1 MGLILLATTP
11 ALAYALY
18 PPEIKKSPEVPEWAR
33 RALAELGSLSLK
45 EGVLLVLV
53 LIALGLWIFGAEI
66 MDPTTAALLVVGLL
80 VVTRTINWTDVL
92 ADKPAFNTLIW
103 FGTLVPLAGG
113 LAQVGVVGWL
123 ADQIGPKLA
132 AAPMIE
138 GFAGLIVMFFLLHY
152 LFASVTAHVTALMP
166 VMLTVAMQMPG
177 LPIDKAALALCLS
190 LGIMGI
196 ISPYGTGPTLYAG
209 SGFLPGRDFWRLGA
223 IFGLYFLVVFLGVG
237 LPTLLFLL

>member
-1 MGLILLATTP
+1 
-11 ALAYALY
+11 
-18 PPEIKKSPEVPEWAR
+18 
-33 RALAELGSLSLK
+33 
-45 EGVLLVLV
+45 
-53 LIALGLWIFGAEI
+53 LWIFGADI

-113 LAQVGVVGWL
+113 LGQVGVVSWL
-123 ADQIGPKLA
+123 GGLIGPKLA
-132 AAPMIE
+132 AAPMAE
-138 GFAGLIVMFFLLHY
+138 GFVGLIVVFFLLHY
-152 LFASVTAHVTALMP
+152 LFASVTAHVTALLP
-166 VMLTVAMQMPG
+166 VMLTVATQMPG

-196 ISPYGTGPTLYAG
+196 ISPYGTGPSPVYAG

-223 IFGLYFLVVFLGVG
+223 IFGLYYMLVFLGIG
-237 LPTLLFLL
+237 LPTLIFLL